1 MEAARQRV
9 KAAVACKKEEEMRAK
24 EKEGASSSAP
34 KAVFE
39 GSAKREADGKDDRP
53 PKKAAVTLGDAYPK
67 KKSPPK
73 LSHGADKRLMT
84 VSGPVVEGTHHLLT
98 HKDYTVKTIQSIIKS
113 RDVDPYVEE
122 LTKGL
127 RAYAFFDL
135 SQVRLFS

>member
-1 MEAARQRV
+1 MDFLLSPSVLFLPSVFSNARQLSFAEMEAVRQRV

-39 GSAKREADGKDDRP
+39 GSAKRKADGKDDRP

-73 LSHGADKRLMT
+73 VAVTRT
-84 VSGPVVEGTHHLLT
+84 TLLREW
-98 HKDYTVKTIQSIIKS
+98 S
-113 RDVDPYVEE
+113 PP
-122 LTKGL
+122 
-127 RAYAFFDL
+127 
-135 SQVRLFS
+135 